1 MLPLTISLLQLDQVW
16 ENKSL
21 NQTRISE
28 LTQGLTTDLLLIPE
42 MMDTGFSMNTQLA
55 ETWDSSN
62 GSLAFILALAQRIG
76 GAVYTSLMVNT
87 SMGYV
92 NRGVWATPDGE
103 ASFYDKR
110 KTFKL
115 AGEDRHFLSGES
127 EAVVSYKGWK
137 INLQV
142 CFDLR
147 FPELVR
153 NALIQG
159 KPRYDLLLYVAN
171 WPEKRILH
179 WDALL
184 RARAIENQC
193 VVAAVNRVG
202 VDGNQLHYSGNS
214 SVIGMDGSEWLPTPK
229 HQEGLFSTVLNPEEV
244 INYRQKLPFLEEN
257 LDESTNT
264 LKLGVNKKL
273 NS

>member
-1 MLPLTISLLQLDQVW
+1 MQPLTITCAQCFQHW
-16 ENKSL
+16 ENKEANYQHIL
-21 NQTRISE
+21 H
-28 LTQGLTTDLLLIPE
+28 LTQELKSDILLLPE
-42 MMDTGFSMNTQLA
+42 MFDTGFSMATQLA
-55 ETWDSSN
+55 EPWFQGN
-62 GSLAFILALAQRIG
+62 ASLRFLQQLSIRIE
-76 GAVYTSLMVNT
+76 GAVYTSLMIKTKN
-87 SMGYV
+87 GFA
-92 NRGVWATPDGE
+92 NRGVFVTPSGKM
-103 ASFYDKR
+103 AYYDKR
-110 KTFKL
+110 KTFKM
-115 AGEDRHFLSGES
+115 AGEDRFYTEGKKEKIV
-127 EAVVSYKGWK
+127 AYKGWK
-137 INLQV
+137 INLQI

-153 NALIQG
+153 NKNVLG
-159 KPRYDLLLYVAN
+159 NSKYDLLLYVAN
-171 WPEKRILH
+171 WPEKRISH